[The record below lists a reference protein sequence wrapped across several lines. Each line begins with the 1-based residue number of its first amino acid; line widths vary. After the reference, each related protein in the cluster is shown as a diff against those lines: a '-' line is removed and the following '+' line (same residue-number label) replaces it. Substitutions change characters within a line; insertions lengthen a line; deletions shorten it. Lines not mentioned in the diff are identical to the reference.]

1 VTDVP
6 AAGDLRHVVLVGHPG
21 AGTTTLVDALVRR
34 ARGLAAAA
42 TRPVARAGWS
52 VAGSLLPLGPPAPS
66 PSPSPFPSHRPTTA
80 LAASRLDHR
89 GTQVTLLDVP
99 SDLELTGALA
109 VGLRAADAA
118 LFVVSGI
125 DGISP
130 RLVQLWEQC
139 ESDEVPRALVIT
151 QLDQPRAEF
160 DESVALC
167 QRLLGE
173 GVQPLQVPLHAEDD
187 SIVGLIDL
195 LGPHLHDWSS
205 GEPAVRDPDL
215 EHLQL
220 VEGLHADLV
229 EAVLAGSED
238 ESLLDAYLDE
248 EPLEPAVLAR
258 EFTSAVRRGALQ
270 PVLAVVPGSAVGTQ
284 ELLDLLVSAFP
295 APSDV
300 PPAVLT
306 HPDGSPAEASRVDA
320 TGPLVV
326 ELLAAVDEGTG
337 PPCVAAPPPSVAATP
352 PSVATAP
359 MIEGRPSSVAT
370 APPIDGRPS
379 SVATA
384 PPNEGRPSSVATTAP
399 SDAPYLVRIRSGIL
413 RPSDQALVTARPGA
427 ELVAAHAADL
437 QLHDVVGRAVPVLVA
452 GELGL
457 VHGLVP
463 GQAWRTLS
471 LAEEPLVLA
480 FPALPAPPHPTALE
494 SAAGP
499 AALLRALMPVV
510 RRDPTARL
518 EESVAGQV
526 LLWSLGERHARLLL
540 AGLDVDVRVVP
551 VTTPPVPGPDGSP
564 HEPYSAIEV
573 HVPPVYA
580 RTVVSLLA
588 SRRPRWTRTEAAPA
602 EDLTVVLTELPD
614 AETLDLSAALAA
626 ASYGTALLLRSPA
639 RPQPGTS

>member
-1 VTDVP
+1 MTDVP
-6 AAGDLRHVVLVGHPG
+6 AAGGLRHVVLVGHPG

-52 VAGSLLPLGPPAPS
+52 VAGSLLPLRPPAPS

-370 APPIDGRPS
+370 
-379 SVATA
+379 
-384 PPNEGRPSSVATTAP
+384 TAP

-510 RRDPTARL
+510 GRDPTARL

-540 AGLDVDVRVVP
+540 TGLDVDVRVVP
-551 VTTPPVPGPDGSP
+551 VSTPPVPGPDGSP

-639 RPQPGTS
+639 RPQPGTP

>member
-1 VTDVP
+1 M
-6 AAGDLRHVVLVGHPG
+6 
-21 AGTTTLVDALVRR
+21 
-34 ARGLAAAA
+34 
-42 TRPVARAGWS
+42 
-52 VAGSLLPLGPPAPS
+52 
-66 PSPSPFPSHRPTTA
+66 
-80 LAASRLDHR
+80 
-89 GTQVTLLDVP
+89 
-99 SDLELTGALA
+99 
-109 VGLRAADAA
+109 
-118 LFVVSGI
+118 
-125 DGISP
+125 
-130 RLVQLWEQC
+130 
-139 ESDEVPRALVIT
+139 IT

-220 VEGLHADLV
+220 VEGRHADLV

-337 PPCVAAPPPSVAATP
+337 PPSDAAVPPSVAAGP
-352 PSVATAP
+352 PSDP
-359 MIEGRPSSVAT
+359 
-370 APPIDGRPS
+370 
-379 SVATA
+379 
-384 PPNEGRPSSVATTAP
+384 
-399 SDAPYLVRIRSGIL
+399 PYLVRIRSGML
-413 RPSDQALVTARPGA
+413 RPSAQALVTARHGA
-427 ELVAAHAADL
+427 DLVAAHAADL
-437 QLHDVVGRAVPVLVA
+437 QLHDVAGRAVPVLVA

-471 LAEEPLVLA
+471 LAEEALVLA

-510 RRDPTARL
+510 GRDPTARL

-540 AGLDVDVRVVP
+540 TGLDVDVRVVP
-551 VTTPPVPGPDGSP
+551 VSTPPVPGPDGSP
-564 HEPYSAIEV
+564 HEPYSAVQV
-573 HVPPVYA
+573 HVPTAYA
-580 RTVVSLLA
+580 RAVVSLLA
-588 SRRPRWTRTEAAPA
+588 SRRPLWTRTEAAPG

-614 AETLDLSAALAA
+614 AETLDLTGALAA
-626 ASYGTALLLRSPA
+626 ASHGTALLLRSPA
-639 RPQPGTS
+639 PERAGTR

>member
-1 VTDVP
+1 MTDVP

-34 ARGLAAAA
+34 ARGLAAVA

-52 VAGSLLPLGPPAPS
+52 SAGSLLPLRPPAPP
-66 PSPSPFPSHRPTTA
+66 PSPSAVPSYRPTTA
-80 LAASRLDHR
+80 LAASRLEHR

-109 VGLRAADAA
+109 VGLHAADAA

-139 ESDEVPRALVIT
+139 ESDEVPRAVVIT

-167 QRLLGE
+167 RRLLGE
-173 GVQPLQVPLHAEDD
+173 GVQALQVPLHAEDD

-248 EPLEPAVLAR
+248 EPLEPAGLAR

-270 PVLAVVPGSAVGTQ
+270 PILAVLPGSAVGTQ
-284 ELLDLLVSAFP
+284 ELLDLLVRAFP

-306 HPDGSPAEASRVDA
+306 HPNGSPAEASRVDA

-337 PPCVAAPPPSVAATP
+337 PPSHAPVPPSVAAGP
-352 PSVATAP
+352 PSDP
-359 MIEGRPSSVAT
+359 
-370 APPIDGRPS
+370 
-379 SVATA
+379 
-384 PPNEGRPSSVATTAP
+384 
-399 SDAPYLVRIRSGIL
+399 PYLVRIRSGML
-413 RPSDQALVTARPGA
+413 RPSGQVLVTARHGA
-427 ELVAAHAADL
+427 DLVAAHAADL
-437 QLHDVVGRAVPVLVA
+437 QLHDVAGRAVPVLVA

-457 VHGLVP
+457 VHGLAP

-471 LAEEPLVLA
+471 SAEEPLVLA

-510 RRDPTARL
+510 GRDPTARL

-526 LLWSLGERHARLLL
+526 LLWSLGGRHARLLL
-540 AGLDVDVRVVP
+540 TGLDVDVRVVP
-551 VTTPPVPGPDGSP
+551 VSTPPVPGPDGSP

-573 HVPPVYA
+573 HVPPAYA

-588 SRRPRWTRTEAAPA
+588 SRRPRWTRTEAAVA

-639 RPQPGTS
+639 GPQPGVA

>member
-6 AAGDLRHVVLVGHPG
+6 VAGDLRHVVLVGHPG

-34 ARGLAAAA
+34 AGGLAAAA

-52 VAGSLLPLGPPAPS
+52 VAGSLLPLRPPAPS
-66 PSPSPFPSHRPTTA
+66 SSPSPYPSHRPTTG
-80 LAASRLDHR
+80 LAASRLEHR

-173 GVQPLQVPLHAEDD
+173 GVQPLQVPLHADDD

-220 VEGLHADLV
+220 VEGRHADLV

-295 APSDV
+295 APSEV

-326 ELLAAVDEGTG
+326 ELLAAVAQGTG
-337 PPCVAAPPPSVAATP
+337 PPSVAAPPPSVAATP
-352 PSVATAP
+352 PSV
-359 MIEGRPSSVAT
+359 GT
-370 APPIDGRPS
+370 APPM
-379 SVATA
+379 
-384 PPNEGRPSSVATTAP
+384 EGRLPSVVASAP
-399 SDAPYLVRIRSGIL
+399 SDAPYLVRIRSGML

-427 ELVAAHAADL
+427 DVVAAHAADL
-437 QLHDVVGRAVPVLVA
+437 QLHDIAGRAVPVLVA

-457 VHGLVP
+457 VHGVVP

-480 FPALPAPPHPTALE
+480 FPALPAPPHPTALD

-499 AALLRALMPVV
+499 AALLRALLPVV
-510 RRDPTARL
+510 GRDPTARL

-540 AGLDVDVRVVP
+540 TGLDVDVRVVP
-551 VTTPPVPGPDGSP
+551 VSTPPVPGPDGSP

-573 HVPPVYA
+573 QVPPVYA
-580 RTVVSLLA
+580 RAVVSLLA
-588 SRRPRWTRTEAAPA
+588 SRRPRWTRTEPAPA

-639 RPQPGTS
+639 RPQPGTA

>member
-1 VTDVP
+1 MTDVP
-6 AAGDLRHVVLVGHPG
+6 AAGDLRHIVLVGHPG

-34 ARGLAAAA
+34 ARGSAAAA

-52 VAGSLLPLGPPAPS
+52 VAGSLFPLRLPAPS
-66 PSPSPFPSHRPTTA
+66 PSPSACPSHRPTTA
-80 LAASRLDHR
+80 LAVSRLDHR

-99 SDLELTGALA
+99 SDLELTGALG

-270 PVLAVVPGSAVGTQ
+270 PVLAVVPGSAIGTQ

-300 PPAVLT
+300 PPAVLS

-337 PPCVAAPPPSVAATP
+337 PPSVAAPPPSVAATP

-359 MIEGRPSSVAT
+359 PIEGRPSSVA
-370 APPIDGRPS
+370 A
-379 SVATA
+379 
-384 PPNEGRPSSVATTAP
+384 TAP
-399 SDAPYLVRIRSGIL
+399 SDAPYLVRVRSGTL
-413 RPSDQALVTARPGA
+413 RPSGQALVTAQPGA
-427 ELVAAHAADL
+427 DLVAAHTPDL
-437 QLHDVVGRAVPVLVA
+437 QLHDVAGRAVPVLVA

-471 LAEEPLVLA
+471 LAEEALVLA
-480 FPALPAPPHPTALE
+480 FPALPAPPHPMALE

-510 RRDPTARL
+510 GRDPTARL

-540 AGLDVDVRVVP
+540 TGLDVDVRVVP
-551 VTTPPVPGPDGSP
+551 VSTPPVPGPDGSP

-573 HVPPVYA
+573 HVPPAYA

-588 SRRPRWTRTEAAPA
+588 SRRPRWTRTEAAVA

>member
-1 VTDVP
+1 
-6 AAGDLRHVVLVGHPG
+6 
-21 AGTTTLVDALVRR
+21 
-34 ARGLAAAA
+34 
-42 TRPVARAGWS
+42 
-52 VAGSLLPLGPPAPS
+52 
-66 PSPSPFPSHRPTTA
+66 
-80 LAASRLDHR
+80 
-89 GTQVTLLDVP
+89 
-99 SDLELTGALA
+99 
-109 VGLRAADAA
+109 
-118 LFVVSGI
+118 
-125 DGISP
+125 
-130 RLVQLWEQC
+130 
-139 ESDEVPRALVIT
+139 VIT
-151 QLDQPRAEF
+151 QLDQPPAEF

-167 QRLLGE
+167 RRLLGE
-173 GVQPLQVPLHAEDD
+173 GVQALQVPLHAEDD

-270 PVLAVVPGSAVGTQ
+270 PILAVLPGSAVGTQ

-337 PPCVAAPPPSVAATP
+337 PPFVAAGPPSDP
-352 PSVATAP
+352 
-359 MIEGRPSSVAT
+359 
-370 APPIDGRPS
+370 
-379 SVATA
+379 
-384 PPNEGRPSSVATTAP
+384 
-399 SDAPYLVRIRSGIL
+399 PYLVRIRSGML
-413 RPSDQALVTARPGA
+413 RPSGQALVTARHGA
-427 ELVAAHAADL
+427 DLVAAHAADL
-437 QLHDVVGRAVPVLVA
+437 QLHDVAGRAVPALVA

-457 VHGLVP
+457 VHGLAP

-471 LAEEPLVLA
+471 SAEEPLVLA

-510 RRDPTARL
+510 GRDPTARL

-540 AGLDVDVRVVP
+540 TGLDVDVRVVP
-551 VTTPPVPGPDGSP
+551 VSTPPVPGPDGSP

-573 HVPPVYA
+573 HVPPAYA
-580 RTVVSLLA
+580 RSVVSLLA

-602 EDLTVVLTELPD
+602 EDLMVILTELPE
-614 AETLDLSAALAA
+614 AETLDLCAALAA

-639 RPQPGTS
+639 GPQPGVA